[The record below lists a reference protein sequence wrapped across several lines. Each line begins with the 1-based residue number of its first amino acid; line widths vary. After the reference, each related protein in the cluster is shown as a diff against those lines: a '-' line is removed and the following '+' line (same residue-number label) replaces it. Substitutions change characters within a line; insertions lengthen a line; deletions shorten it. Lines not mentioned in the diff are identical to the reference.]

1 MIDNYSVEKRT
12 LPLIPIR
19 GIGIFPDTVIHF
31 DIGREKSINAL
42 EEAMLEDSDIF
53 LTVQKEADIDSP
65 KEDDFYEVGVIS
77 KIKQMIKMPGDNI
90 RVLVEGINRAKISSI
105 NQEEPYFEVNLDEY
119 IYNYTLNIS
128 DKLEAMVR
136 LTLENFEE
144 YSYVYTKIAPDAL
157 LSLKEI
163 KNPDKLADVVA
174 SYIYLKPEQKQSLLE
189 LFDPYERLE
198 TINAFLTKEIKVLE
212 IENEISELVK
222 KQVSEFQKDYYLKE
236 QLRAIQK
243 ELGEDEST
251 EFEVDEYL
259 KKISAAH
266 MPKEVKEK
274 AEKEISK
281 LLKISSSSPD
291 AGVIRTYVDWLID
304 LPWDKKTKDNTD
316 LKKAREIL
324 SQDHYGLEEVKDR
337 ILEYLAVKN
346 INKNMK
352 GPILCF
358 VGPPGVGKTS
368 IAKSIARAMNRKYV
382 RISLGGVRDEA
393 EIRGHRRTYIGA
405 IPGRIISSIA
415 KVKVNNPVFLLDEI
429 DKLSGDYKGDPAS
442 ALLEALDPE
451 QNNTFTDHYI
461 EAPFNL
467 ENVMFITTANSTST
481 IPEPLLDR
489 MEVIEISGYTDNE
502 KRNIAEKYLVKK
514 QVNEHGLKEEQIKIS
529 ENAITEIIERYTR
542 ESGVRNLERN
552 IGTLV
557 RKTAV
562 QIVENNKK
570 SVTINSSNLK
580 NYLGIPK
587 YDYDLAYEE
596 DQIGVVTGLAWTQVG
611 GETLFIEV
619 NTMKGDGKLQLTGQ
633 LGDVMKESAMAALS
647 YIKANAEK
655 FNIDYTLFKETDI
668 HIHVPEG
675 AIPKDGP
682 SAGITMATAVI
693 SALTKRAVRKDVAM
707 TGEITIT
714 GRVLPI
720 GGLKEK
726 LLAAKRAGI
735 KKVVLSTKNK
745 PDVSKIDPKIIRSI
759 EIAYADR
766 IEDVVKHALRSE
778 QWKVWKDLNLW
789 FKSWI
794 NKRKAKLW

>member
-1 MIDNYSVEKRT
+1 MIENYVLKKRE

-65 KEDDFYEVGVIS
+65 KEEDFYQVGVIC
-77 KIKQMIKMPGDNI
+77 KIKQMIKMPGENI
-90 RVLVEGINRAKISSI
+90 RVLVEGLNRAKIDSLTK
-105 NQEEPYFEVNLDEY
+105 EEPYFQVLLDEY
-119 IYNYTLNIS
+119 IYEDTSTLS
-128 DKLEAMVR
+128 DELDAIIR
-136 LTLENFEE
+136 LTIENFEE
-144 YSYVYTKIAPDAL
+144 YSYLYNKITPEAV

-163 KNPDKLADVVA
+163 KNPDKFADIVA
-174 SYIYLKPEQKQSLLE
+174 SYMYLKLEQKQQLLE
-189 LFDPYERLE
+189 IFDPYKRLE
-198 TINAFLTKEIKVLE
+198 EINTILAKETKVLQ
-212 IENEISELVK
+212 IENEISESVK
-222 KQVSEFQKDYYLKE
+222 KQISEFQKDYYLKE

-243 ELGEDEST
+243 ELGEEESN
-251 EFEVDEYL
+251 ELEVDEYL
-259 KKISAAH
+259 KKINKAN

-274 AEKEISK
+274 AEKEINK
-281 LLKISSSSPD
+281 LLKISLSSPD
-291 AGVIRTYVDWLID
+291 AGVIRTYVDWLLE

-316 LKKAREIL
+316 IKSARKVL
-324 SQDHYGLEEVKDR
+324 SEDHYGLEDVKER
-337 ILEYLAVKN
+337 ILEFLAVKQ

-352 GPILCF
+352 GPILCL

-429 DKLSGDYKGDPAS
+429 DKLGNDFRGDPAS

-451 QNNTFTDHYI
+451 QNKTFTDHYI
-461 EAPFNL
+461 EAPFSL
-467 ENVMFITTANSTST
+467 ENVMFITTANTTQT
-481 IPEPLLDR
+481 IPSPLLDR
-489 MEVIEISGYTDNE
+489 MEVIDISGYTDIE
-502 KRNIAEKYLVKK
+502 KLNIAEKYLIKK
-514 QVNEHGLKEEQIKIS
+514 QLIEHGLTTEQVKIS
-529 ENAITEIIERYTR
+529 SNAIKEIIEHYTR

-552 IGTLV
+552 VGSLV
-557 RKTAV
+557 RKAAV
-562 QIVENNKK
+562 LIVEKNKNQ
-570 SVTINSSNLK
+570 VTINNSNLK
-580 NYLGIPK
+580 NFLGIHK
-587 YDYDLAYEE
+587 YEYDLAYLE

-611 GETLFIEV
+611 GETLFVEV

-647 YIKANAEK
+647 YIKSNAHSFGIEVS
-655 FNIDYTLFKETDI
+655 LFKEIDI
-668 HIHVPEG
+668 HVHVPEG

-682 SAGITMATAVI
+682 SAGITIATALI
-693 SALTKRAVRKDVAM
+693 SALTKKPVKKDLAM

-735 KKVVLSTKNK
+735 KKVVLSIKNK
-745 PDVSKIDPKIIRSI
+745 PDVSKIDNKILRAM
-759 EIAYADR
+759 EIVYAER
-766 IEDVVKHALRSE
+766 IEDVVKEAI
-778 QWKVWKDLNLW
+778 VN
-789 FKSWI
+789 
-794 NKRKAKLW
+794 

>member
-1 MIDNYSVEKRT
+1 MIENYSTENRK

-19 GIGIFPDTVIHF
+19 GIGIFPDTVINF

-53 LTVQKEADIDSP
+53 LTLQKEADIDAP
-65 KEDDFYEVGVIS
+65 KQEDFNEVGVIC

-90 RVLVEGINRAKISSI
+90 RVLVEGINRAKIVSI
-105 NQEEPYFEVNLDEY
+105 TQEDPYFEVLLDEY
-119 IYNYTLNIS
+119 VYNHENPLN

-136 LTLENFEE
+136 LTMENFEE
-144 YSYVYTKIAPDAL
+144 YSLIYTKIAPDAI
-157 LSLKEI
+157 LSLKDI
-163 KNPDKLADVVA
+163 NDPDKLADMIA
-174 SYIYLKPEQKQSLLE
+174 SYIYLKLEQKQSLLE
-189 LFDPYERLE
+189 IFDPFERLE
-198 TINAFLTKEIKVLE
+198 AINTFLAKEIKVLK

-236 QLRAIQK
+236 QMRAIQK
-243 ELGEDEST
+243 ELGEDENT
-251 EFEVDEYL
+251 ESEVEEYL
-259 KKISAAH
+259 KKVEEAK

-274 AEKEISK
+274 AEKEINK
-281 LLKISSSSPD
+281 LLKISPSSPD
-291 AGVIRTYVDWLID
+291 AGVIRTYIDWITD

-316 LKKAREIL
+316 LKKARMIL
-324 SQDHYGLEEVKDR
+324 SQDHYGLEEVKER
-337 ILEYLAVKN
+337 ILEFLAVKH
-346 INKNMK
+346 IKKDMK

-382 RISLGGVRDEA
+382 RVSLGGVRDEA

-429 DKLSGDYKGDPAS
+429 DKIASDFKGDPAS

-461 EAPFNL
+461 EAPFSL
-467 ENVMFITTANSTST
+467 ENVMFITTANTTST
-481 IPEPLLDR
+481 IPGPLLDR
-489 MEVIEISGYTDNE
+489 MEVIEISGYTDVE

-514 QVNEHGLKEEQIKIS
+514 QMSEHGLKPRQIKIS
-529 ENAITEIIERYTR
+529 KNAINEVIERYTR

-552 IGTLV
+552 IGKLI
-557 RKTAV
+557 RKAAV
-562 QIVENNKK
+562 EIVEKKKK
-570 SVTINSSNLK
+570 SVVINSNNIK
-580 NYLGIPK
+580 KYLGIPR
-587 YDYDLAYEE
+587 YDFEMIYEE

-647 YIKANAEK
+647 YIRANAEN
-655 FNIDYTLFKETDI
+655 FNIEYTMFKETDI

-682 SAGITMATAVI
+682 SAGITMATAII
-693 SALTKRAVRKDVAM
+693 SALTKRPVRKDVAM

-745 PDVSKIDPKIIRSI
+745 PDVSKIDSKILRLIKI
-759 EIAYADR
+759 VYADR
-766 IEDVVKHALRSE
+766 IEDVVKEAL
-778 QWKVWKDLNLW
+778 K
-789 FKSWI
+789 
-794 NKRKAKLW
+794 

>member
-1 MIDNYSVEKRT
+1 
-12 LPLIPIR
+12 
-19 GIGIFPDTVIHF
+19 
-31 DIGREKSINAL
+31 
-42 EEAMLEDSDIF
+42 
-53 LTVQKEADIDSP
+53 
-65 KEDDFYEVGVIS
+65 
-77 KIKQMIKMPGDNI
+77 
-90 RVLVEGINRAKISSI
+90 
-105 NQEEPYFEVNLDEY
+105 
-119 IYNYTLNIS
+119 
-128 DKLEAMVR
+128 
-136 LTLENFEE
+136 
-144 YSYVYTKIAPDAL
+144 
-157 LSLKEI
+157 LS
-163 KNPDKLADVVA
+163 
-174 SYIYLKPEQKQSLLE
+174 
-189 LFDPYERLE
+189 
-198 TINAFLTKEIKVLE
+198 KEIKVLE
-212 IENEISELVK
+212 IENELGEIVR

-251 EFEVDEYL
+251 EFEVDEYM
-259 KKISAAH
+259 KKISAAK

-274 AEKEISK
+274 AEKEINK
-281 LLKISSSSPD
+281 LLKISPSSPD
-291 AGVIRTYVDWLID
+291 AGVIRTYVDWLVD

-316 LKKAREIL
+316 LKKARTIL
-324 SQDHYGLEEVKDR
+324 SEDHYGLEDVKER
-337 ILEYLAVKN
+337 IIEYLAVKN
-346 INKNMK
+346 INKDMK

-451 QNNTFTDHYI
+451 QNKTFTDHYI
-461 EAPFNL
+461 EAPFSL

-489 MEVIEISGYTDNE
+489 MEVIEISGYTDGE

-514 QVNEHGLKEEQIKIS
+514 QIKEHGLKENQVNIS
-529 ENAITEIIERYTR
+529 QNVVTEIIEKYTR

-557 RKTAV
+557 RKAAV
-562 QIVENNKK
+562 QIVESKKK
-570 SVTINSSNLK
+570 SVTINLNSLK
-580 NYLGIPK
+580 GYLGIPK
-587 YDYDLAYEE
+587 YDYDLAFEE
-596 DQIGVVTGLAWTQVG
+596 DQVGVVTGLAWTRVG

-619 NTMKGDGKLQLTGQ
+619 NTMKGD
-633 LGDVMKESAMAALS
+633 E
-647 YIKANAEK
+647 
-655 FNIDYTLFKETDI
+655 ETDI

-682 SAGITMATAVI
+682 SAGITMATAI
-693 SALTKRAVRKDVAM
+693 LSAMTGRPARKEVAM

-735 KKVVLSTKNK
+735 KKVVLSTRNK

-766 IEDVVKHALRSE
+766 IEDVVKEAL
-778 QWKVWKDLNLW
+778 
-789 FKSWI
+789 I
-794 NKRKAKLW
+794 

>member
-1 MIDNYSVEKRT
+1 MIKNYKIERRN

-19 GIGIFPDTVIHF
+19 GIGIFPNTVIHF

-53 LTVQKEADIDSP
+53 LTVQKVADMESP
-65 KEDDFYEVGVIS
+65 KEDDFYEVGVIC

-90 RVLVEGINRAKISSI
+90 RVLVEGINRAKIVSVT
-105 NQEEPYFEVNLDEY
+105 QDDPYFEVALDEY
-119 IYNYTLNIS
+119 IYDDSLPIDDN
-128 DKLEAMVR
+128 LEAMVR
-136 LTLENFEE
+136 LTLNNFEE
-144 YSYVYTKIAPDAL
+144 YALIYAKIAPDAVI
-157 LSLKEI
+157 SLKEI

-174 SYIYLKPEQKQSLLE
+174 SYIYLKTNQKQALLE
-189 LFDPYERLE
+189 IFDPYKRLE
-198 TINAFLTKEIKVLE
+198 SINKMLAKEIKVLQ
-212 IENEISELVK
+212 IENEINELVK

-236 QLRAIQK
+236 QMRAIQK
-243 ELGEDEST
+243 ELGEDEGT
-251 EFEVDEYL
+251 DYEVEEYL
-259 KKISAAH
+259 QKISKAN
-266 MPKEVKEK
+266 MPKDVKEK
-274 AEKEISK
+274 AEKEINR

-291 AGVIRTYVDWLID
+291 AGVIRTYVDWLLD
-304 LPWDKKTKDNTD
+304 LPWNKKTKDNTD
-316 LKKAREIL
+316 LSRARKIL
-324 SQDHYGLEEVKDR
+324 AEDHYGLEEVKER

-346 INKNMK
+346 IKKDMK

-368 IAKSIARAMNRKYV
+368 IAKSIARAMDRKYV

-429 DKLSGDYKGDPAS
+429 DKLNSDFKGDPAS

-461 EAPFNL
+461 EAPFSL
-467 ENVMFITTANSTST
+467 QNVMFITTANTTST
-481 IPEPLLDR
+481 IPGPLLDR
-489 MEVIEISGYTDNE
+489 MEVIEISGYTDIE
-502 KRNIAEKYLVKK
+502 KRNIAEKYLIKK
-514 QVNEHGLKEEQIKIS
+514 QLSEHGLKENQVKIS
-529 ENAITEIIERYTR
+529 TNAINEIIERYTR

-552 IGTLV
+552 IGKLI
-557 RKTAV
+557 RKAAV
-562 QIVENNKK
+562 QIVEKNKSTVSINNLNIKK
-570 SVTINSSNLK
+570 
-580 NYLGIPK
+580 YLGIPK
-587 YDYDLAYEE
+587 YDYDIAYEE
-596 DQIGVVTGLAWTQVG
+596 DQVGVVTGLAWTQVG
-611 GETLFIEV
+611 GETLFVEV

-647 YIKANAEK
+647 YIKANAEN
-655 FNIDYTLFKETDI
+655 FDIDNKIFKETDI
-668 HIHVPEG
+668 HVHVPEG

-682 SAGITMATAVI
+682 SAGITMATAII
-693 SALTKRAVRKDVAM
+693 SALTKKPVRKDVAM

-735 KKVVLSTKNK
+735 KKVLLCSKNK
-745 PDVSKIDPKIIRSI
+745 ADVSKIDPKIIRSM
-759 EIAYADR
+759 EIVYADK
-766 IEDVVKHALRSE
+766 IDDVVKEALR
-778 QWKVWKDLNLW
+778 
-789 FKSWI
+789 
-794 NKRKAKLW
+794 

>member
-1 MIDNYSVEKRT
+1 MIENYNIEKRI

-53 LTVQKEADIDSP
+53 LTVQKEADMDSP
-65 KEDDFYEVGVIS
+65 KEDDFYEVGVICR
-77 KIKQMIKMPGDNI
+77 IKQMIKMPGDNI
-90 RVLVEGINRAKISSI
+90 RVLVEGIHRGKITSLS
-105 NQEEPYFEVNLDEY
+105 QTEPYFKSDVDEY
-119 IYNYTLNIS
+119 IYDLELPLS
-128 DKLEAMVR
+128 DKLEAAMR
-136 LTLENFEE
+136 LTLDSFEQ
-144 YSYVYTKIAPDAL
+144 YSMTYSKISPDAIM
-157 LSLKEI
+157 SLREI
-163 KNPDKLADVVA
+163 KNPDKLADLVT
-174 SYIYLKPEQKQSLLE
+174 SYVYLKPEQKQSLLE
-189 LFDPYERLE
+189 TFDPYERLE
-198 TINAFLTKEIKVLE
+198 SLNEVLFREIKVLE
-212 IENEISELVK
+212 LENEIEDHVK
-222 KQVSEFQKDYYLKE
+222 KQMNEFQRDYYLKE
-236 QLRAIQK
+236 QLRAIQR
-243 ELGEDEST
+243 ELGEDESA
-251 EFEVDEYL
+251 EFEVDEYM
-259 KKISAAH
+259 KKISAAK

-274 AEKEISK
+274 AEKEVNK
-281 LLKISSSSPD
+281 LLKIPSASQE
-291 AGVIRTYVDWLID
+291 AGVIRTYTDWLID

-324 SQDHYGLEEVKDR
+324 SEDHYGLEDVKER

-352 GPILCF
+352 GSILCF

-368 IAKSIARAMNRKYV
+368 VAKSIAKAMNRKYV

-393 EIRGHRRTYIGA
+393 EIRGHRRTYVGA
-405 IPGRIISSIA
+405 IPGRIVSSIA

-429 DKLSGDYKGDPAS
+429 DKLSGDFRGDPAS
-442 ALLEALDPE
+442 ALLEVLDPE
-451 QNNTFTDHYI
+451 QNKTFTDHYI

-467 ENVMFITTANSTST
+467 ENVMFITTANTTST

-489 MEVIEISGYTDNE
+489 MEVIEISGYTYIE

-514 QVNEHGLKEEQIKIS
+514 QIKEHGLKENQVSIS
-529 ENAITEIIERYTR
+529 QNAIMEIIERYTR
-542 ESGVRNLERN
+542 ESGVRNLERS
-552 IGTLV
+552 IGTLM

-570 SVTINSSNLK
+570 SVIINSGNLK
-580 NYLGIPK
+580 KYLGVPK
-587 YDYDLAYEE
+587 YDYDVIYEE
-596 DQIGVVTGLAWTQVG
+596 DQVGVVTGLAWTRVG
-611 GETLFIEV
+611 GETLFVEV
-619 NTMKGDGKLQLTGQ
+619 NIMKGTGKLQLTGQ

-647 YIKANAEK
+647 YIKANADK
-655 FNIDYTLFKETDI
+655 FDVDYSVFKETDI

-693 SALTKRAVRKDVAM
+693 SALTKRTVRKDVAM

-745 PDVSKIDPKIIRSI
+745 PDISKIDSKIIRPM
-759 EIAYADR
+759 EIVYADR
-766 IEDVVKHALRSE
+766 IEDVVKHALKE
-778 QWKVWKDLNLW
+778 Q
-789 FKSWI
+789 
-794 NKRKAKLW
+794 